1 MKIISLLVL
10 SILGSL
16 ENGSDS
22 LSALDENAP
31 REYWLAIA
39 YANGI
44 RVEKNMQIAADY
56 FKKAARMGHGP
67 SQRNLGIMSGM
78 GDGIKKDISLA
89 YAWLRIATVNKDP
102 VAPKA
107 LKDLTQ
113 GMTAKQI
120 ELGHER
126 AVTIL
131 RKVIPKKEKLQGHNL
146 SHPRR

>member
-1 MKIISLLVL
+1 MAL

-16 ENGSDS
+16 DNGSDS

-56 FKKAARMGHGP
+56 FQKAARMAHGT
-67 SQRNLGIMSGM
+67 SQRNLGIMKLM
-78 GDGIKKDISLA
+78 GDDIEKDIPSA
-89 YAWLRIATVNKDP
+89 YAWLRIATVNKEP
-102 VAPKA
+102 IAPEV

-113 GMTAKQI
+113 GTSARKI

-126 AVTIL
+126 NVSIL
-131 RKVIPKKEKLQGHNL
+131 SKVIQKKEKL
-146 SHPRR
+146 